1 MGGLLSATRMLVLG
15 VVELV
20 GEAHGYVVRRELKSW
35 AADKWANVQPGSIYH
50 ALKSLA
56 KDGLLEPVGVEP
68 GEGPARVIYKITA
81 AGERELRNLLGHAL
95 ADPAAGNDEVSAAV
109 AMINLIPRKQAVVML
124 KNRLAGLEGQLAPT
138 RHGIAS
144 MPELGKPAH
153 VSELFR
159 LWLVHLE
166 GQVRWTQELIERLEA
181 GAYDLTD

>member
-35 AADKWANVQPGSIYH
+35 AADQWANVQPGSIYH

-56 KDGLLEPVGVEP
+56 RDALLEPVGVEP
-68 GEGPARVIYKITA
+68 GEGPARTTYKITES
-81 AGERELRNLLGHAL
+81 GDRELQHMLAHAL
-95 ADPAAGNDEVSAAV
+95 ADASAGNDEVSAAV
-109 AMINLIPRKQAVVML
+109 AMINLIPRKQAVLLL
-124 KNRLAGLEGQLAPT
+124 KSRLAGLEGQLAPT
-138 RHGIAS
+138 RHGITS
-144 MPELGKPAH
+144 MPAMGKPEH

-181 GAYDLTD
+181 GAYALKD

>member
-1 MGGLLSATRMLVLG
+1 MLVLG
-15 VVELV
+15 VVKLV

-35 AADKWANVQPGSIYH
+35 SADRWANVQPGSIYH

-56 KDGLLEPVGVEP
+56 KDGLLEPVGTAESE
-68 GEGPARVIYKITA
+68 EGPARTTYRITA
-81 AGERELRNLLGHAL
+81 AGEHELQDLLGHAL
-95 ADPAAGNDEVSAAV
+95 ADSSAGNDMLSAGV
-109 AMINLIPRKQAVVML
+109 AMINLVPRKQAVVLL
-124 KNRLAGLEGQLAPT
+124 KNRLAGLEGQIPPT

-144 MPELGKPAH
+144 MPEMGKPAH

-181 GAYDLTD
+181 GAYELKD

>member
-1 MGGLLSATRMLVLG
+1 LSATRMLVLG
-15 VVELV
+15 VVKLV

-35 AADKWANVQPGSIYH
+35 SADRWANVQPGSIYH

-56 KDGLLEPVGVEP
+56 KDGLLEPVGTAESE
-68 GEGPARVIYKITA
+68 EGPARTTYRITA
-81 AGERELRNLLGHAL
+81 AGEHELQNLLGHAL
-95 ADPAAGNDEVSAAV
+95 ADASAGNDMLSAGV
-109 AMINLIPRKQAVVML
+109 AMINLVPRKQAVVLL
-124 KNRLAGLEGQLAPT
+124 KNRLAGLEGQIPPT

-144 MPELGKPAH
+144 MPEMGKPAH

-181 GAYDLTD
+181 GAYELKD

>member
-1 MGGLLSATRMLVLG
+1 MLG
-15 VVELV
+15 VVKLV

-35 AADKWANVQPGSIYH
+35 AADQWANVQPGSIYH

-56 KDGLLEPVGVEP
+56 KDGLLEPVGTEES
-68 GEGPARVIYKITA
+68 GEGPARTTYRITES
-81 AGERELRNLLGHAL
+81 GERELQHMLGHAL
-95 ADPAAGNDEVSAAV
+95 ADASAGNDEVSAGV
-109 AMINLIPRKQAVVML
+109 AMLNLVPRKQAILML

-138 RHGIAS
+138 RHGVTS
-144 MPELGKPAH
+144 MPEMGKPAH

-181 GAYDLTD
+181 GEYALKD

>member
-1 MGGLLSATRMLVLG
+1 MSATRMLVLG

-138 RHGIAS
+138 RHGIDS

>member
-1 MGGLLSATRMLVLG
+1 MSATRMLVLG
-15 VVELV
+15 VVKLV

-35 AADKWANVQPGSIYH
+35 SADSWANVQPGSIYH

-56 KDGLLEPVGVEP
+56 KDGLLEPIGTRESE
-68 GEGPARVIYKITA
+68 EGPARTTYRITA
-81 AGERELRNLLGHAL
+81 AGDHELQDLLWHAL
-95 ADPAAGNDEVSAAV
+95 ADAHAGNDEVSAAV
-109 AMINLIPRKQAVVML
+109 AMLNLVPRKQAIVLL

-144 MPELGKPAH
+144 MPEMGKPAH

-181 GAYDLTD
+181 GEYELTD

>member
-1 MGGLLSATRMLVLG
+1 MSATRMLVLG
-15 VVELV
+15 IVELV
-20 GEAHGYVVRRELKSW
+20 GEAHGYVVRRELQSW

-56 KDGLLEPVGVEP
+56 KDGLLEPVGVES
-68 GEGPARVIYKITA
+68 GEGPARITYKITA
-81 AGERELRNLLGHAL
+81 AGERELRNMLGHAL
-95 ADPAAGNDEVSAAV
+95 ADASAGNDEVSAAI

-144 MPELGKPAH
+144 MPEMGKPAH